1 MILPKTVEHF
11 AARIRAAYDDPL
23 IPLARQFMFRRPPTV
38 GELQRPPLVLML
50 GNHSSGKSTF
60 INYLLGADVQRT
72 GVAPTDDGFTILTHG
87 PTPAEL
93 DGHAVV
99 SNPNLPYEGL
109 RHFGDALVSHIRLKL
124 RPAELLE
131 NVTLIDSPG
140 MIDEAK
146 AENGRGFDFPG
157 VVRWFA
163 ERADLVLVFFDPDKP
178 GTTGETLQVFR
189 QSLGGI
195 DHKLLIVL
203 NKVDQFQN
211 LHDFARAYG
220 ALCWNLGKVIPRK
233 DLPMIYNTF
242 VPIAGKSP
250 SDLRLDDFETARE
263 DLIAELRQAPTR
275 RLDNQITQLAGF
287 AERLRLHAGVINEAA
302 RRYRSLR
309 LRAILGLGLV
319 GLTAAAIAVALGAV
333 IALPAI
339 AGVLA
344 LAALVLRFSTLPR
357 AQKRLIAGFDDIFAS
372 LHDHELLMRDRAED
386 LHAVWAEIRARTRE
400 VAEKRGLGAFRKM
413 DAPARAALD
422 ALIETEIPA
431 QRSALFDVLQ
441 ASPPAS
447 PAGTGQSLLPKTLAA
462 KLRAA
467 Q

>member
-1 MILPKTVEHF
+1 
-11 AARIRAAYDDPL
+11 
-23 IPLARQFMFRRPPTV
+23 
-38 GELQRPPLVLML
+38 
-50 GNHSSGKSTF
+50 
-60 INYLLGADVQRT
+60 
-72 GVAPTDDGFTILTHG
+72 
-87 PTPAEL
+87 
-93 DGHAVV
+93 
-99 SNPNLPYEGL
+99 
-109 RHFGDALVSHIRLKL
+109 
-124 RPAELLE
+124 
-131 NVTLIDSPG
+131 
-140 MIDEAK
+140 
-146 AENGRGFDFPG
+146 
-157 VVRWFA
+157 
-163 ERADLVLVFFDPDKP
+163 
-178 GTTGETLQVFR
+178 
-189 QSLGGI
+189 
-195 DHKLLIVL
+195 
-203 NKVDQFQN
+203 
-211 LHDFARAYG
+211 
-220 ALCWNLGKVIPRK
+220 
-233 DLPMIYNTF
+233 MIYNTF

-309 LRAILGLGLV
+309 FRAILGLGLV
-319 GLTAAAIAVALGAV
+319 GLTAAAIAVAVGVV

-339 AGVLA
+339 AGGLA

-386 LHAVWAEIRARTRE
+386 LHAVSAEIRARTRE

-431 QRSALFDVLQ
+431 QCSALFDVLQ